1 VALAAT
7 HRAAATLRIVR
18 IAAAD
23 HPALTTRFGVD
34 AVPTVVAAVGGGDG
48 GVTVRATV
56 AGADVPALV
65 AAVAALV
72 SYVTSPEA
80 VGVTLPAAAAAAA
93 AAPAAAAAT
102 PDFAALVR
110 RAPVVLFMKGT
121 PEAPRCGFSRQAVA
135 LLRDAGVTF
144 DTFDI
149 LGDPAV
155 RAGLKTFS
163 DWPTYPQL
171 YAGGE
176 FVGGLDVAK
185 ELAEAG
191 ELVGELKG
199 LVAAGGAAAAAGA
212 DAAAPPAANGST
224 PNGAVA
230 ANGAA
235 PPAAAEVAAAAAAP
249 ATPTSAPDAGAQDAD
264 ALRARL
270 TALVRRSPVMLFM
283 KGTPE
288 APRCGFSRQAVAL
301 LRGEA
306 IPFDTFDILGDA
318 AVRAGLKT
326 FSDWPTYPQLYVAAE
341 FIGGLDVLKE
351 TAEAAGKG
359 GLAAELGV

>member
-1 VALAAT
+1 
-7 HRAAATLRIVR
+7 
-18 IAAAD
+18 
-23 HPALTTRFGVD
+23 LTSRFGVD

-48 GVTVRATV
+48 GVTIRATV

-65 AAVAALV
+65 AAVSALV

-80 VGVTLPAAAAAAA
+80 VGATLPAAAAAAA
-93 AAPAAAAAT
+93 TAPAAAAAT
-102 PDFAALVR
+102 PDLAALVR
-110 RAPVVLFMKGT
+110 RAPVMLFMKGT
-121 PEAPRCGFSRQAVA
+121 PETPRCGFSRQAVA

-149 LGDPAV
+149 LGEPAV

-171 YAGGE
+171 YAGGS

-191 ELVGELKG
+191 ELVGELND
-199 LVAAGGAAAAAGA
+199 LVAAGGVTAAAGA
-212 DAAAPPAANGST
+212 DAAAPPAANGSAATTGAAAT

-230 ANGAA
+230 ADGAA
-235 PPAAAEVAAAAAAP
+235 PAAAAEVAPAAAASPAAP
-249 ATPTSAPDAGAQDAD
+249 HSAPDAAAQDAD

-270 TALVRRSPVMLFM
+270 TALVRRAPVMLFM

-306 IPFDTFDILGDA
+306 IPFDTFDILGEP

-326 FSDWPTYPQLYVAAE
+326 FSDWPTYPQLYVAGE
-341 FIGGLDVLKE
+341 FTGGLDVLKE